1 MSIIYHIMID
11 SDHNHILSTN
21 NITIYQYFLCSIMV
35 DVLKFFHTQKKKENK
50 YSRELIFIKEHFY

>member
-1 MSIIYHIMID
+1 MID